1 MFCIPAVHEFNH
13 GMAPFGGYRPFHV
26 NPQHYSS
33 PYSKTCYHSAP
44 STIFSSGRSL
54 VWVTVHILVVL
65 VCLPS
70 HIRRKCSNFV
80 PLMERWE
87 GLCIDCNWLW
97 LINRHPSAIRASYG
111 TPDPS
116 PCEVQPHHTF
126 SDASCLSVFRLSTVT
141 HLPGISGRS
150 WSFGTTR
157 PPQYELQ
164 LQSLIPG
171 GDPHLSDPGY
181 VSRHSLVS
189 NPPRVIPPP
198 LKPGKSALGT
208 RLQ

>member
-33 PYSKTCYHSAP
+33 PYSKTCYHSAASPP
-44 STIFSSGRSL
+44 SLPLEGP
-54 VWVTVHILVVL
+54 WVTVRILVVL

-87 GLCIDCNWLW
+87 VLCMDCSCLW
-97 LINRHPSAIRASYG
+97 FISRHPSALRAPYG
-111 TPDPS
+111 TSPS
-116 PCEVQPHHTF
+116 PSLREVQPHHTF
-126 SDASCLSVFRLSTVT
+126 SFSSYLSGCGLSTVT
-141 HLPGISGRS
+141 HLPGNSGRS
-150 WSFGTTR
+150 SSFGTTR

-164 LQSLIPG
+164 PQSVIP
-171 GDPHLSDPGY
+171 GDPHLSDPAT
-181 VSRHSLVS
+181 SRVTHPS
-189 NPPRVIPPP
+189 VIPPP
-198 LKPGKSALGT
+198 PHL
-208 RLQ
+208 